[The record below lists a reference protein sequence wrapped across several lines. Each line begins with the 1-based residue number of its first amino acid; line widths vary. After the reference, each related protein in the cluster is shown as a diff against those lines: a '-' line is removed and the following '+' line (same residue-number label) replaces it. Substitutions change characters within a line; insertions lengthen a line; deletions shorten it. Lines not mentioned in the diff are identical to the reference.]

1 MSMTREERKLKKW
14 LRTTLNTQGY
24 PTYSRILDK
33 FDTYFTSDPNVV
45 AYMVPN
51 EGKIVINSGVT
62 DKQASVLVRHEILH
76 EYLQHEKRLL
86 DKLARNKGI
95 DKSELD
101 DISLKDL
108 ESELKEILYS
118 NDDFNIAGDYEIS
131 NRGYTEKDKEEV
143 RNINLNGRIV
153 SGLVT
158 EDDHPEWVDFSIEEI
173 FDALQKERDKIKPED
188 LSYKGFFIDETTFI
202 DPITGVTYGI

>member
-1 MSMTREERKLKKW
+1 MSMTQEERKLKKW
-14 LRTTLNTQGY
+14 LRNTLSTQGY
-24 PTYSRILDK
+24 PTYARILEK

-51 EGKIVINSGVT
+51 EGKIVINRGVT

-76 EYLQHEKRLL
+76 DYLRHEQRLL
-86 DKLARNKGI
+86 DKLARDRGI
-95 DKSELD
+95 NKSELD
-101 DISLKDL
+101 DIALKDL

-118 NDDFNIAGDYEIS
+118 NSDFNVAGDYEIS

-173 FDALQKERDKIKPED
+173 FDALQKEREKIKPED
-188 LSYKGFFIDETTFI
+188 LNYKGFFVDETTFI
-202 DPITGVTYGI
+202 DPITGVAYGI

>member
-1 MSMTREERKLKKW
+1 MTQEERKLKKW
-14 LRTTLNTQGY
+14 LRSTLNTQGY
-24 PTYSRILDK
+24 PTYARILEK

-51 EGKIVINSGVT
+51 EGKIVINRGVT

-76 EYLQHEKRLL
+76 DYLQHEKRLL
-86 DKLARNKGI
+86 DKLARDKGI
-95 DKSELD
+95 NKSELD
-101 DISLKDL
+101 DIALKDL
-108 ESELKEILYS
+108 ESELKKILYS
-118 NDDFNIAGDYEIS
+118 NSDFNIAGDYEIS

-173 FDALQKERDKIKPED
+173 FDALQKEREKIKPED
-188 LSYKGFFIDETTFI
+188 LNYKGFLVDETTFI